1 VSQITPIVTRKLLAE
16 LRELSK
22 NATQVVGW
30 YPHPA
35 EVRGPFCRWLT
46 VSEVAPEYEKNV
58 ASRADD
64 AKYAAAAMNSIPAL
78 LDYIERLEGLL
89 AVEDMLRE

>member
-1 VSQITPIVTRKLLAE
+1 VTKQLAE
-16 LRELSK
+16 EIQEFKELCK
-22 NATQVVGW
+22 NTTQVVAW

-58 ASRADD
+58 GTRHDD
-64 AKYAAAAMNSIPAL
+64 AKYAAAAMNIAPKLVAYLEKIEAL
-78 LDYIERLEGLL
+78 I
-89 AVEDMLRE
+89 AVEQMLGDNNE